1 MEKNQ
6 FIRSLD
12 NLIIY
17 WINMDKSTKRRK
29 YMKQVLQDPVFK
41 GIPKTRIPA
50 FDSEKQNIMDK
61 LIITKK
67 SPHMTPSTY
76 GCLISHLDT
85 IHTFSK
91 SDYDFALIVE
101 DDLSLHEYKPFWN
114 KSLDEIV
121 RGSPPDWEILQLGF
135 GLNDS
140 NPSGLPKIEY
150 TPMSIGN
157 YWQTVSYLISKAGAK
172 RFIKEYYVDG
182 KYRLYNNICQEA
194 DNFIFHVLRT
204 YTYQFPL
211 FTNNTVLDSTIR
223 RDKQNEK
230 EIYSKLSQELLQ
242 EHACR
247 NKKNN
252 NKTLKKCKNLKKC
265 KKPGIL
271 AKKNWQATRCI
282 NGKRKLGFIGVD
294 Y

>member
-17 WINMDKSTKRRK
+17 WINMEKSKKRCK
-29 YMKQVLQDPVFK
+29 YMGKVLHNPVFK
-41 GIPKTRIPA
+41 GIPKTRISA

-91 SDYDFALIVE
+91 SDYDFALIFE
-101 DDLSLHEYKPFWN
+101 DDVSLQGFKPFWN

-121 RGSPPDWEILQLGF
+121 RSSPPDWEILQLGF
-135 GLNDS
+135 GLNDK
-140 NPSGLPKIEY
+140 NGLPKMEY

-194 DNFIFHVLRT
+194 DNFIFRVLRT
-204 YTYQFPL
+204 YTYKFPL
-211 FTNNTVLDSTIR
+211 FTNNTGLNSTIR
-223 RDKQNEK
+223 VDKQNEK
-230 EIYSKLSQELLQ
+230 EIYSKFSQELLR
-242 EHACR
+242 EHLCK
-247 NKKNN
+247 NNKNN
-252 NKTLKKCKNLKKC
+252 NKTHKKCRKNEN
-265 KKPGIL
+265 I
-271 AKKNWQATRCI
+271 AKNKRNWRATRCI
-282 NGKRKLGFIGVD
+282 NGKRKLGFIHP
-294 Y
+294 

>member
-1 MEKNQ
+1 MEKNK
-6 FIRSLD
+6 FISSLD

-41 GIPKTRIPA
+41 GIPKTRISA
-50 FDSEKQNIMDK
+50 FDSEKQNVMDK

-91 SDYDFALIVE
+91 SDYDFALIFE
-101 DDLSLHEYKPFWN
+101 DDVSLREYKPFWN
-114 KSLDEIV
+114 KPLDEIV
-121 RGSPPDWEILQLGF
+121 RSSPPDWEILQLGF
-135 GLNDS
+135 GLNDK
-140 NPSGLPKIEY
+140 NGLPKMEY

-172 RFIKEYYVDG
+172 RFISEYYVDG

-204 YTYQFPL
+204 YTYKFPL
-211 FTNNTVLDSTIR
+211 FTNNTGLNSTIR
-223 RDKQNEK
+223 GDKQNEK
-230 EIYSKLSQELLQ
+230 MMYSRFSQELLR
-242 EHACR
+242 EHVCR
-247 NKKNN
+247 NN
-252 NKTLKKCKNLKKC
+252 NKTHKKCRKND
-265 KKPGIL
+265 IIS
-271 AKKNWQATRCI
+271 KKNVNWRATRCI
-282 NGKRKLGFIGVD
+282 NGKRKLGFIKTIQNI
-294 Y
+294 